1 MHVDALAVQLR
12 PRLMTEAADLGVR
25 LVQANA
31 RSLLRSY
38 GPVYALVAVL
48 ALGTVELAGWLPG
61 LIVFW
66 LKPWLDRSLLFV
78 LSRAVFGQATHLDDL
93 WRAARTVWWGGLL
106 PALTLRRLSPWRAYT
121 QPAHQLEGLHGRA
134 RRLRR
139 RQLLNGKGGAALGLQ
154 LVFSQVTIVLAVALM
169 MLVYWLTPP
178 AARSQVFQWFLQ
190 GEHSTLVALMVSAPY
205 VLVVGLVEP
214 FYVAAGF
221 AMYLNRRVE
230 LEAWDVE
237 QELRRVF
244 AA

>member
-1 MHVDALAVQLR
+1 
-12 PRLMTEAADLGVR
+12 
-25 LVQANA
+25 
-31 RSLLRSY
+31 
-38 GPVYALVAVL
+38 
-48 ALGTVELAGWLPG
+48 
-61 LIVFW
+61 
-66 LKPWLDRSLLFV
+66 
-78 LSRAVFGQATHLDDL
+78 VFGQATRLDDL
-93 WRAARTVWWGGLL
+93 WRAGRSVWWSQLL
-106 PALTLRRLSPWRAYT
+106 GSLTLRRLSPWRAYT
-121 QPAHQLEGLHGRA
+121 QPAHQLEGLRGSA

-154 LVFSQVTIVLAVALM
+154 FVFAQVTIVLFAAIM
-169 MLVYWLTPP
+169 MLAYWLTPP
-178 AARSQVFQWFLQ
+178 EARSQVFQWFGQ

-244 AA
+244 AAR